1 MIVNNTRNQY
11 VYETLPLVDRE
22 RIALEWLNRKGNL
35 AVPSSRYGWNTES
48 CAPVAFLVELVT
60 ESVSGDAMTR
70 WSLDAAMGLV
80 VNDDDYVHNL
90 IMDHGS
96 SDQIAAYQNLVD

>member
-1 MIVNNTRNQY
+1 MIADL
-11 VYETLPLVDRE
+11 YEPLPLVDRE

-48 CAPVAFLVELVT
+48 CAPVALLVET
-60 ESVSGDAMTR
+60 IVSRETAEPMTR
-70 WSLDAAMGLV
+70 YSLDSAMSLV
-80 VNDDDYVHNL
+80 VNDSDEVHDL

-96 SDQIAAYQNLVD
+96 SDQIAAY